1 MASESS
7 LSYETFL
14 ELAGS
19 AGINTRLESGPEADP
34 EANQEHLQQLYAFLQ
49 PVLDS
54 LKTLEHI
61 DVSQDEPD
69 MSFMVPR
76 N

>member
-1 MASESS
+1 MASETP

-14 ELAGS
+14 ELARS
-19 AGINTRLESGPEADP
+19 AGINTVPEAGH
-34 EANQEHLQQLYAFLQ
+34 EADQEHLQQLYAFLQ

-54 LKTLEHI
+54 LKSLEHI

-69 MSFMVPR
+69 MSFTVPR
-76 N
+76 S

>member
-1 MASESS
+1 MASETP

-14 ELAGS
+14 ELANS
-19 AGINTRLESGPEADP
+19 AGISAGPEAGP
-34 EANQEHLQQLYAFLQ
+34 EAEHLQQLYAFLQ
-49 PVLDS
+49 PVLAS
-54 LKTLEHI
+54 LKSLEHI

-69 MSFMVPR
+69 MSFIVPR

>member
-1 MASESS
+1 MASETP

-14 ELAGS
+14 ELARS
-19 AGINTRLESGPEADP
+19 AGINSVSEAGP

-54 LKTLEHI
+54 LKSLEHI

-69 MSFMVPR
+69 MSFIVPR

>member
-1 MASESS
+1 MASETP

-14 ELAGS
+14 ELANS
-19 AGINTRLESGPEADP
+19 AGINAGPEADR
-34 EANQEHLQQLYAFLQ
+34 EHLQQLYAFLQ
-49 PVLDS
+49 PVLAS
-54 LKTLEHI
+54 LKSLEQI

-69 MSFMVPR
+69 MSFIVPR

>member
-1 MASESS
+1 MASETP

-14 ELAGS
+14 ELARN
-19 AGINTRLESGPEADP
+19 AGINTGTEAGPEAGPEAD
-34 EANQEHLQQLYAFLQ
+34 QEHLQQLYAFLQ

-54 LKTLEHI
+54 LKSLEHI

-69 MSFMVPR
+69 MSFIVPR

>member
-1 MASESS
+1 MASETP

-14 ELAGS
+14 ELANS
-19 AGINTRLESGPEADP
+19 AGINAGPEAGPEADR
-34 EANQEHLQQLYAFLQ
+34 EHLQQLYAFLQ
-49 PVLDS
+49 PVLAS
-54 LKTLEHI
+54 LKSLEQI

-69 MSFMVPR
+69 MSFIVPR

>member
-1 MASESS
+1 MASETP

-14 ELAGS
+14 ELAGG
-19 AGINTRLESGPEADP
+19 AGITAGPEAGPEAD
-34 EANQEHLQQLYAFLQ
+34 QEHLQQLYAFLQ
-49 PVLDS
+49 PVLAG
-54 LKTLEHI
+54 LKSLEHI

-69 MSFMVPR
+69 MSFTVPR